1 MTARLLALALTL
13 MPQNTIATV
22 TMAQGAHSAVE
33 EPKQAVARTA
43 SEWQALWREHAGSEP
58 VPAIDFAKEMV
69 AAVFLGTRPTGGY
82 GVDIFAARREG
93 AVLIVE
99 YRERRPPPG
108 ALASQAL
115 TSPFHIVRIAR
126 HDGTVTFRAASPDG
140 GR

>member
-1 MTARLLALALTL
+1 MTALLLALTL

-22 TMAQGAHSAVE
+22 TVARGTSSAIE
-33 EPKQAVARTA
+33 ESRQAIARTA
-43 SEWQALWREHAGSEP
+43 GEWQTLWREHAGSEP
-58 VPAIDFAKEMV
+58 APAVDFAKEMV

-82 GVDIFAARREG
+82 GVDIVAARREG
-93 AVLIVE
+93 AALIVE

-126 HDGTVTFRAASPDG
+126 HDGTVTFRAAPPDG